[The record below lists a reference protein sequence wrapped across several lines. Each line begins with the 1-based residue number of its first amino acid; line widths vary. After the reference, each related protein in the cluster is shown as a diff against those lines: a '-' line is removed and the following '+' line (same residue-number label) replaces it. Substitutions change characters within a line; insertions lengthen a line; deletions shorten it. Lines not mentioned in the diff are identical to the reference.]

1 MTLESKEQD
10 PQTYAIIGSAMAVHT
25 ELGCGFL
32 EAVYQDALEKELF
45 ARQIPF
51 VREQTIPVFYK
62 GQPLSTPY
70 RADFVCYGSIIV
82 ELKALK
88 KLTEIEDAQVL
99 HYLKA
104 TRLERA
110 LLFNF
115 GSSQLEI
122 KRFIN
127 SLQRPTK

>member
-1 MTLESKEQD
+1 MKEQD

>member
-45 ARQIPF
+45 ARQIHF

>member
-115 GSSQLEI
+115 GSSQLET